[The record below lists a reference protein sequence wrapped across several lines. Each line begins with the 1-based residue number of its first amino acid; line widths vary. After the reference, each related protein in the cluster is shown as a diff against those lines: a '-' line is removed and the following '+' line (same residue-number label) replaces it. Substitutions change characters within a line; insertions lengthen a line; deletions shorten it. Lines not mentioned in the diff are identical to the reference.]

1 MAYDDTNYEIGVDFD
16 NLTVGDTYDVLE
28 KIANTIIETVE
39 GKNPFAVLNKGKV
52 ETGVIVE
59 QIVAKLATAYAF
71 DNTAVDVFTK
81 TAPDLVVRYFKDW
94 TENQYSCTIEEQEIK
109 RIVGSADNLSKL
121 AGVMI
126 ASMTNSHDN
135 DIYQTMLGLMT
146 DVANDATPIQTE
158 VTLSATPSAEE
169 LITAIR
175 DTIKT
180 MTFCNNTYCPAGFVT
195 KSAIENIMLAIPYK
209 VLNKLDVT
217 KLANVYNLEKADLM
231 GHIIETDQADNY
243 IFIFDKNAF
252 GWYTRMLDVTSERNQ
267 KGHYTN
273 YWLTAQELP
282 YFSPLFNSTFIDAD
296 LFVNPTP

>member
-1 MAYDDTNYEIGVDFD
+1 MAYADTNFEIGVDYS
-16 NLTVGDTYDVLE
+16 NLTVGDTYGVLE
-28 KIANTIIETVE
+28 KIANTLIETVE
-39 GKNPFAVLNKGKV
+39 GKNPFDVLNKGKV
-52 ETGVIVE
+52 ETGIIVE

-71 DNTAVDVFTK
+71 DNTAVDVFAK
-81 TAPDLVVRYFKDW
+81 TAPDLVVRYFQDW
-94 TENQYSCTIEEQEIK
+94 IENQFPCTIEEQEIK
-109 RIVGSADNLSKL
+109 RIVGSVDNLSKL

-126 ASMTNSHDN
+126 ASMTNAHDN

-146 DVANDATPIQTE
+146 DVADDITPIQTK
-158 VTLSATPSAEE
+158 VTLSATPDANE

-180 MTFCNNTYCPAGFVT
+180 MTFCNSTYCPAGFVT
-195 KSAIENIMLAIPYK
+195 KSAIDNIMLAIPYK
-209 VLNKLDVT
+209 VLNKLDVI

-231 GHIIETDQADNY
+231 GHIIETDQTDNY

>member
-1 MAYDDTNYEIGVDFD
+1 MAYADTNFEIGVDYS
-16 NLTVGDTYDVLE
+16 NLTVGDTYGVLE
-28 KIANTIIETVE
+28 KIANTLIETVE
-39 GKNPFAVLNKGKV
+39 GKNPFDVLNKGKV
-52 ETGVIVE
+52 ETGIIVE

-71 DNTAVDVFTK
+71 DNTAVDVFAK
-81 TAPDLVVRYFKDW
+81 TAPDLVVRYFQDW
-94 TENQYSCTIEEQEIK
+94 IENQFPCTIEEQEIK
-109 RIVGSADNLSKL
+109 RIVGSVDNLSKL

-126 ASMTNSHDN
+126 ASMTNAHDN

-146 DVANDATPIQTE
+146 DVADDITPIQTK
-158 VTLSATPSAEE
+158 VTLSATPDANE

-180 MTFCNNTYCPAGFVT
+180 MTFCNSTYCPAGFVT
-195 KSAIENIMLAIPYK
+195 KSAIDNIMLAIPYK
-209 VLNKLDVT
+209 VMNKLDVT

-231 GHIIETDQADNY
+231 GRIIETDQTDNY